1 MNKACN
7 SAATIEVRWRLKM
20 IIGLLLAWVFPIAA
34 FANDNHVKF
43 SHSGGF
49 YKQSFALSLT
59 CQDGYSIHYT
69 TNGNEPKWTDPQY
82 QSPLWLD
89 EKLYSNSKIYT
100 IQTCSDELWRVPE
113 SVKRCVVIRAAAFDE
128 EGHRVGETVTNSF
141 FINALGC
148 KDKEIPIVSLC
159 VDSVSLFDNDTGIMI
174 GGVTGT
180 NYFQTGRDWERLCNV
195 EYYESGN
202 EDCINQRAGVRL
214 HGHGARVG
222 MQKGLKLYARKEYG
236 KKRFHHK
243 FFENTDLTSFKHLV
257 LKPVGGGMI
266 RDHISTEI
274 ASTLNFEKTAS
285 RLVILFLNGEYW
297 GPYYLKERPDD
308 HFIGDHC
315 GHDNKD
321 VNIIESWS
329 GDIANGNNE
338 HFLEMMRWVAQS
350 DFTDDEQYTKA
361 CSIIDIDCFIDYYC
375 FQLFASNADW
385 PNNNMRCWQVDDGK
399 WRWIFYD
406 GDYCMADYRP
416 MLSSTLYNKENRDVS
431 TFLFTK
437 LLQNEHFRDIFYKR
451 FGTLLTHE
459 FYPKETKTYFDA
471 SMEDINKVI
480 QDHFHRFGTL
490 NYDSNFDFEVRFIEE
505 FLSFRMVSAAAMIY
519 QLYYYNGWEY
529 HLSENRKHV
538 KFSYDPAS
546 RKPTFLFRMARQF
559 KDWRYVS
566 MYFSYRRHCIV
577 QSFKESNFYK
587 KLKQWMH

>member
-1 MNKACN
+1 
-7 SAATIEVRWRLKM
+7 M

-34 FANDNHVKF
+34 FANDNNVKF

-59 CQDGYSIHYT
+59 CQDGYTIHYT
-69 TNGNEPKWTDPQY
+69 TNGNEPNWTDPQY

-89 EKLYSNSKIYT
+89 DKLFSDAKIYT
-100 IQTCSDELWRVPE
+100 IQTCSDEAWHVPNIIQ
-113 SVKRCVVIRAAAFDE
+113 RCIVIRAAAFDPD
-128 EGHRVGETVTNSF
+128 GNRVGKTITNSF
-141 FINALGC
+141 FIGALGNEN
-148 KDKEIPIVSLC
+148 KDIPVVSIC
-159 VDSVSLFDNDTGIMI
+159 TDSLSLFSQDSGIYVH
-174 GGVTGT
+174 GKAYP
-180 NYFQTGRDWERLCNV
+180 NYYQTGRDWERLCNV
-195 EYYESGN
+195 EFYEPSDNSG
-202 EDCINQRAGVRL
+202 INQHAGLRI
-214 HGHGARVG
+214 HGHGSRGG
-222 MQKGLKLYARKEYG
+222 MQKGLRLYARKEYG
-236 KKRFHHK
+236 KKRFHHR

-361 CSIIDIDCFIDYYC
+361 YSIIDIDCFIDYYC

-385 PNNNMRCWQVDDGK
+385 PNNNMRCWQVNDGK

-416 MLSSTLYNKENRDVS
+416 MLSSTLFNKENRDVS

-437 LLQNEHFRDIFYKR
+437 LLQNERFRDIFYKR

-459 FYPKETKTYFDA
+459 FHPKETKKYFHTC
-471 SMEDINKVI
+471 MNDIDKEI
-480 QDHFHRFGTL
+480 QNHFHRFGLL
-490 NYDSNFDFEVRFIEE
+490 NYNAAFDFQNRFLDQ
-505 FLSFRMVSAAAMIY
+505 FLSIRMVSAAAMIY

-529 HLSENRKHV
+529 HLSKNQKQV
-538 KFSYDPAS
+538 KFKYDKES
-546 RKPTFLFRMARQF
+546 RNPTFLFQMAKQF

-566 MYFSYRRHCIV
+566 MYFSYGRHRIV
-577 QSFKESNFYK
+577 QGFKDSNFHQ
-587 KLKQWMH
+587 KLKKSKPWKRIKKVLGQG